1 MEKIDNFEQFDAL
14 VNKFL
19 RHEMT
24 PEEERLFKSELMSDS
39 DKLER
44 AKITAL
50 MVKQMHDVGN
60 VRDSHVVDY
69 IQNMSE
75 AQFRAKLGL
84 RKKPAIFMIPLVRFA
99 VAASFVG
106 IIFWGGYRYMLYNDT
121 VTLGSEQYLAYT
133 SDLSEMQRVRGQK
146 EIISPR
152 DSSITVYSELKEI
165 FTQVENNEG
174 ISNAITQLCEIYNLA
189 QNESSPYNE
198 FLDDISWNLAIA
210 YLKDGNR
217 KDPIPILEGM
227 LKRNQGYPEITNS
240 VEQLIE
246 RIKDL

>member
-1 MEKIDNFEQFDAL
+1 MEKIDKFEQFDAL

-24 PEEERLFKSELMSDS
+24 SEEELAFKSELMSDS
-39 DKLER
+39 EKLER

-50 MVKQMHDVGN
+50 MVKKMQDVGN
-60 VRDSHVVDY
+60 VRESHVVDY
-69 IQNMSE
+69 IQDMSE

-84 RKKPAIFMIPLVRFA
+84 QKKSSIFMIPLVRFA
-99 VAASFVG
+99 VAASFLGAVFG
-106 IIFWGGYRYMLYNDT
+106 GGYRYMLYNDT

-133 SDLSEMQRVRGQK
+133 PDLSEMQGVRGQK
-146 EIISPR
+146 GILSPR
-152 DSSITVYSELKEI
+152 DSSITVYSELKEL
-165 FTQVENNEG
+165 FTKVENSEG

-189 QNESSPYNE
+189 QDENSSYNE

-227 LKRNQGYPEITNS
+227 LKRNQGYPEITDS

-246 RIKDL
+246 KIKDL